1 MVLQFGNCFQYSKI
15 IYILFFLKTKCTN
28 IFIAWRFFCH
38 FIKSVINS
46 NLCFYLECRSKSAW
60 FYMSESQ
67 LLLTKNPSVFLSFFD
82 FRTPFLPGQ
91 TDWIDSS
98 TNQPNLHSI
107 WKKKKKKLDPIQSY
121 RWKNRLVVHSG
132 KEIRIQNASSSFLG

>member
-67 LLLTKNPSVFLSFFD
+67 LLLTKNPSVFLSFFLSLI
-82 FRTPFLPGQ
+82 FARLSCLAKPTELTPQP
-91 TDWIDSS
+91 
-98 TNQPNLHSI
+98 TNRICIRFGRRRRKS
-107 WKKKKKKLDPIQSY
+107 WIQS
-121 RWKNRLVVHSG
+121 NPTG
-132 KEIRIQNASSSFLG
+132 GRIDWWSIQGRK